1 MDEAYRG
8 ESHQG
13 DRHRTLREQNPLSL
27 SSPMI
32 KAAITGTAVLLLL
45 TGIAHA
51 QLSETEQQIVS
62 AVKQR
67 TPAALELLEKSVRIN
82 SGTLNPE
89 GVRAVGEIYRAELD
103 ALGFKT
109 RWIDMP
115 PAMKR
120 AGHLVATHEGGQGKR
135 VLLLGHLDTVFEKG
149 SSVPVWE
156 RNGDRVRGQGVSDMK
171 GGDVVMIEAL
181 RALKSVGAL
190 DHANVEI
197 MFTGDEERSGRP
209 LQTARADMVAMG
221 KRADYALSFEASGK
235 HEGVDTASIA
245 RRSAGGWVLRV
256 KGKAAHSGGVFSAQS
271 GYGAIYETARILNA
285 FREQVIEPSLTFN
298 PGLVFGGTDVSYAD
312 DTATASAF
320 GKSNVIAR
328 DAEVLGDLRYLT
340 PEQGERARQKM
351 QAIVS
356 TGNLPGTSATISF
369 SESYPPMPPTEAGQK
384 LAELYSQASLDAGLG
399 RIDILDPSMRG
410 AGDVQFVAPYT
421 VGIDGLGA
429 QGRGSHT
436 DDEDLEI
443 ASIERGAVR
452 AALLIYRLTQAAPR

>member
-1 MDEAYRG
+1 MWK
-8 ESHQG
+8 
-13 DRHRTLREQNPLSL
+13 RTITAASALLLMSGASQAQLTDPEQR
-27 SSPMI
+27 I
-32 KAAITGTAVLLLL
+32 TAAIKG
-45 TGIAHA
+45 
-51 QLSETEQQIVS
+51 
-62 AVKQR
+62 R
-67 TPAALELLEKSVRIN
+67 TSAALELLEKSVRIN

-109 RWIDMP
+109 RWIEMP
-115 PAMKR
+115 AAMKR
-120 AGHLVATHEGGQGKR
+120 AGHLVATMEGGQGKR

-149 SSVPVWE
+149 SSVPLWE
-156 RNGDRVRGQGVSDMK
+156 RQGDRVRGQGVNDMK
-171 GGDVVMIEAL
+171 GGDVIMIEAL

-190 DHANVEI
+190 AQANIEI
-197 MFTGDEERSGRP
+197 MFTGDEERTGQP
-209 LQTARADMVAMG
+209 LSVARADMVEMA
-221 KRADYALSFEASGK
+221 KRADYALSFEGSSK
-235 HEGVDTASIA
+235 HQGVDTASIA
-245 RRSAGGWVLRV
+245 RRSSGGWTLRV
-256 KGKAAHSGGVFSAQS
+256 KGKPAHSMGVFSAQS

-285 FREQVIEPSLTFN
+285 FREQVMEPSLTFN
-298 PGLVFGGTDVSYAD
+298 PGLVFGGTDISYSN

-328 DAEVLGDLRYLT
+328 DSEVLGDLRYLS

-356 TGNLPGTSATISF
+356 TGNLPGTSATIKF
-369 SESYPPMPPTEAGQK
+369 SESYPPMPPTEAGKK
-384 LAELYSQASLDAGLG
+384 LVDIYSKASQDAGLG
-399 RIDILDPSMRG
+399 RIDILDPSLRG
-410 AGDVQFVAPYT
+410 AGDIQFAAPHT

-452 AALLIYRLTQAAPR
+452 AALLIYRLTQLPQ

>member
-1 MDEAYRG
+1 MFKR
-8 ESHQG
+8 
-13 DRHRTLREQNPLSL
+13 
-27 SSPMI
+27 
-32 KAAITGTAVLLLL
+32 AAAAATVFFVL
-45 TGIAHA
+45 TTTAHA
-51 QLSETEQQIVS
+51 QLSDAEQRVVAAI
-62 AVKQR
+62 KGR
-67 TPAALELLEKSVRIN
+67 TPAALELLEQSVRIN

-89 GVRAVGEIYRAELD
+89 GVRAVGDIYQAELD

-120 AGHLVATHEGGQGKR
+120 AGHLVATRAGGPGKR

-149 SSVPVWE
+149 SAVPLWE
-156 RNGDRVRGQGVSDMK
+156 RRGDRVRGQGVSDMK
-171 GGDVVMIEAL
+171 GGNVIMIEAL
-181 RALKSVGAL
+181 RALKNTGAL
-190 DHANVEI
+190 EHANVEI
-197 MFTGDEERSGRP
+197 MFTGDEERTGSP

-221 KRADYALSFEASGK
+221 KRADYALSFEGSNK

-245 RRSAGGWVLRV
+245 RRSSGGWVLRV
-256 KGKAAHSGGVFSAQS
+256 KGKAAHSMGVFSTHS

-298 PGLVFGGTDVSYAD
+298 PGLVFGGTNISYSE

-328 DAEVLGDLRYLT
+328 DAQVQGDLRYLS

-351 QAIVS
+351 QVIVS
-356 TGNLPGTSATISF
+356 SGNLPGTSATISF
-369 SESYPPMPPTEAGQK
+369 SESYPPMPPTEAGRN
-384 LAELYSQASLDAGLG
+384 LAALYSEASQDAGLG
-399 RIDILDPSMRG
+399 RIDILDPSLRG

-429 QGRGSHT
+429 QGKGAHT

-443 ASIERGAVR
+443 SSIERGAIR
-452 AALLIYRLTQAAPR
+452 AALLIYRLTQLPSR

>member
-1 MDEAYRG
+1 MLKRA
-8 ESHQG
+8 
-13 DRHRTLREQNPLSL
+13 
-27 SSPMI
+27 I
-32 KAAITGTAVLLLL
+32 AAAAVFLLLDG
-45 TGIAHA
+45 TAHA
-51 QLSETEQQIVS
+51 QLSETEQRIVA

-89 GVRAVGEIYRAELD
+89 GVRAVGEVYRAELD

-109 RWIDMP
+109 HWVEMP

-120 AGHLVATHEGGQGKR
+120 AGHLVAVHEGGGGKR
-135 VLLLGHLDTVFEKG
+135 LLLLGHLDTVFEKG
-149 SSVPVWE
+149 SAVPLWE
-156 RNGDRVRGQGVSDMK
+156 RQGERVRGQGVNDMK
-171 GGDVVMIEAL
+171 GGDVILIEAL
-181 RALKSVGAL
+181 HALKSVGAL
-190 DHANVEI
+190 DPAHIEV
-197 MFTGDEERSGRP
+197 MFTGDEERTGQP
-209 LQTARADMVAMG
+209 LQTARAEMVAMG
-221 KRADYALSFEASGK
+221 KRADYALSFEGSNK

-245 RRSAGGWVLRV
+245 RRSSGGWVLRV
-256 KGKAAHSGGVFSAQS
+256 KGKPAHSMGVFSAQS

-298 PGLVFGGTDVSYAD
+298 PGLVFGGTNVSYAE

-328 DAEVLGDLRYLT
+328 DAQVLGDLRYLS

-369 SESYPPMPPTEAGQK
+369 TESYPPMPPTEAGRK
-384 LAELYSQASLDAGLG
+384 LVELYSKASVDAGLG
-399 RIDILDPSMRG
+399 RIEILDPSLRG

-421 VGIDGLGA
+421 VAIDGLGA
-429 QGRGSHT
+429 QGRGAHT

-452 AALLIYRLTQAAPR
+452 AALLIYRLTR

>member
-1 MDEAYRG
+1 MF
-8 ESHQG
+8 
-13 DRHRTLREQNPLSL
+13 DR
-27 SSPMI
+27 
-32 KAAITGTAVLLLL
+32 AVAGTALFLLF
-45 TGIAHA
+45 TGVAHA
-51 QLSETEQQIVS
+51 QLSDTEQRIVA

-89 GVRAVGEIYRAELD
+89 GVRAVGDIYRAELEG
-103 ALGFKT
+103 LGFKT

-120 AGHLVATHEGGQGKR
+120 AGHLAATLEGGGPGKR
-135 VLLLGHLDTVFEKG
+135 VLLLGHLDTVFEKA
-149 SSVPVWE
+149 SSVPLWE
-156 RNGDRVRGQGVSDMK
+156 RQGERVRGQGVNDMK
-171 GGDVVMIEAL
+171 GGDVIMIEAL
-181 RALKSVGAL
+181 RALRSVGAL
-190 DHANVEI
+190 DRANVEI
-197 MFTGDEERSGRP
+197 LFTGDEERTGSP
-209 LQTARADMVAMG
+209 LQAARADMVAMG
-221 KRADYALSFEASGK
+221 KRADVALSFEGSNK
-235 HEGVDTASIA
+235 HDGVDTASIA
-245 RRSAGGWVLRV
+245 RRSSGGWVLRV
-256 KGKAAHSGGVFSAQS
+256 KGKPAHSMGVFSAQS

-298 PGLVFGGTDVSYAD
+298 PGLVFGGTNISYAD

-328 DAEVLGDLRYLT
+328 DAQVLGDLRYLS

-369 SESYPPMPPTEAGQK
+369 SESYPPMPPTEAGKK
-384 LAELYSQASLDAGLG
+384 LVDLYSKASQDAGLG
-399 RIDILDPSMRG
+399 RIDILDPSLRG

-429 QGRGSHT
+429 QGRGAHT

-443 ASIERGAVR
+443 ASIERGAIR
-452 AALLIYRLTQAAPR
+452 AALLIYRLTQAPR

>member
-1 MDEAYRG
+1 MFKR
-8 ESHQG
+8 
-13 DRHRTLREQNPLSL
+13 
-27 SSPMI
+27 
-32 KAAITGTAVLLLL
+32 AITGTAIFFLLS
-45 TGIAHA
+45 GMAHA
-51 QLSETEQQIVS
+51 QLSETEKRIVA

-67 TPAALELLEKSVRIN
+67 TPAALVLLEKSVRIN

-109 RWIDMP
+109 RWIEMP

-120 AGHLVATHEGGQGKR
+120 AGHLAATHEGGQGKR
-135 VLLLGHLDTVFEKG
+135 VLLLGHLDTVFEKA
-149 SSVPVWE
+149 SAVPLWE
-156 RNGDRVRGQGVSDMK
+156 RQGERVRGQGVNDMK
-171 GGDVVMIEAL
+171 GGDVILIEAL

-190 DHANVEI
+190 DRANVEI
-197 MFTGDEERSGRP
+197 LFTGDEERTGNP
-209 LQTARADMVAMG
+209 LQTARADMVSMG
-221 KRADYALSFEASGK
+221 KRADYALSFEGSNK
-235 HEGVDTASIA
+235 HDGVDTASIA

-256 KGKAAHSGGVFSAQS
+256 KGKPAHSMGVFSAQS

-285 FREQVIEPSLTFN
+285 FREQVMEPSLTFN
-298 PGLVFGGTDVSYAD
+298 PGLVYGGTNVSYAD

-328 DAEVLGDLRYLT
+328 DAEVLGDLRYLS

-351 QAIVS
+351 QSIVS
-356 TGNLPGTSATISF
+356 AGNLPGSSATISF
-369 SESYPPMPPTEAGQK
+369 TESYPPMPPTDAGRK
-384 LAELYSQASLDAGLG
+384 LAEVYSKASQDAGLG
-399 RIDILDPSMRG
+399 RIELLDPSLRG

-429 QGRGSHT
+429 QGRGAHT

-452 AALLIYRLTQAAPR
+452 AALLIYRLTR

>member
-1 MDEAYRG
+1 MFKKRALAG
-8 ESHQG
+8 
-13 DRHRTLREQNPLSL
+13 
-27 SSPMI
+27 
-32 KAAITGTAVLLLL
+32 AALLLL
-45 TGIAHA
+45 SGVAHA
-51 QLSETEQQIVS
+51 QLSETEQRIVA

-115 PAMKR
+115 PAMMR
-120 AGHLVATHEGGQGKR
+120 AGHLAATNDGGQGKR
-135 VLLLGHLDTVFEKG
+135 VLLLGHLDTVFEKA
-149 SSVPVWE
+149 SAVPLWE
-156 RNGDRVRGQGVSDMK
+156 RQGDRVRGQGVNDMK
-171 GGDVVMIEAL
+171 GGDVIMIEAL
-181 RALKSVGAL
+181 RALKSVGVL
-190 DHANVEI
+190 DRANVEI
-197 MFTGDEERSGRP
+197 LFTGDEERTGTP
-209 LQTARADMVAMG
+209 LQAARADMVAMG
-221 KRADYALSFEASGK
+221 KRADYALSFEGSIK
-235 HEGVDTASIA
+235 QDGVDTASIA
-245 RRSAGGWVLRV
+245 RRSSGGWVLRV
-256 KGKAAHSGGVFSAQS
+256 KGKPAHSMGVFSARS

-298 PGLVFGGTDVSYAD
+298 PGLVFGGTNVSYTE

-328 DAEVLGDLRYLT
+328 DAEVQGDLRYLS

-369 SESYPPMPPTEAGQK
+369 TETYPPMPPTEAGRQ
-384 LAELYSQASLDAGLG
+384 LVELYSKASLDAGLG
-399 RIDILDPSMRG
+399 RIDIFDPSLRG

-429 QGRGSHT
+429 QGRGAHT

-443 ASIERGAVR
+443 ASIERGAIR
-452 AALLIYRLTQAAPR
+452 AALLIYRLTQSASP